1 VERVDGPN
9 LAEMRDDQGMWTGS
23 EKVAQAIWMDG
34 LSALEYLR
42 QNSVLHLDIKP
53 GNLVWAVN
61 ERIAKL
67 CDFGTASR
75 GNTEKG
81 GGTPYYVP
89 PEFWAGM
96 GRSPA
101 SDMYGLGI
109 VMLYVLRYIA
119 LPELC
124 CGWDIHEALS
134 SAKSESYREMC
145 NWLDFVEEKRK
156 VIKDPEVSGMIAV
169 IPRDRSEPG
178 ELLEYLQPIGL
189 DLSSRFGDSMCVTWE
204 GFLGTRPTDKGSTT
218 IPFTSPMSPTAI
230 PEVASNLVATA
241 VVGKRR
247 RTTRIFKTRAR
258 FAEDNTSSTDTS
270 AQLRRSARIARRNNV
285 SELHL

>member
-9 LAEMRDDQGMWTGS
+9 LAEMRDDHGMWTGS

-42 QNSVLHLDIKP
+42 QNSILHLDVKP

-119 LPELC
+119 LPELYG
-124 CGWDIHEALS
+124 GWDIHEALS
-134 SAKSESYREMC
+134 SVKSESYREMC
-145 NWLDFVEEKRK
+145 NWLDFVEGKRK

-169 IPRDRSEPG
+169 IPRDRSQPG
-178 ELLEYLQPIGL
+178 ELLEHLKPIGL
-189 DLSSRFGDSMCVTWE
+189 DLSSRFGDSMCVTWQ
-204 GFLGTRPTDKGSTT
+204 GFIGTRTMDKGSTT
-218 IPFTSPMSPTAI
+218 IPFTNPLSLAAI
-230 PEVASNLVATA
+230 PEVASNLAVTVA
-241 VVGKRR
+241 VGERR
-247 RTTRIFKTRAR
+247 RETKISKTRAS
-258 FAEDNTSSTDTS
+258 FVTDDTSSTNTS
-270 AQLRRSARIARRNNV
+270 TQLRRSARIATRNNV
-285 SELHL
+285 S